1 VPGASSET
9 STPQWPHT
17 KERGN
22 GKSGDLSQQG
32 SGTGQAF
39 PLLSRSAEGAGGP
52 ATVTIVGSQHAVR
65 QPDIVVFFLWLV
77 VAILA
82 IILLAF
88 VVHWAGGGVPNLRL
102 GHFVLNVG
110 FT

>member
-1 VPGASSET
+1 MTFHSRAPELGRHFPSSRAR
-9 STPQWPHT
+9 P
-17 KERGN
+17 R
-22 GKSGDLSQQG
+22 
-32 SGTGQAF
+32 
-39 PLLSRSAEGAGGP
+39 GAGGP

-88 VVHWAGGGVPNLRL
+88 VVH
-102 GHFVLNVG
+102 
-110 FT
+110 